1 MGMSI
6 YYFKSHRVGEL
17 LIVKFCDIVCNSPS
31 GRTSLIWKL
40 EKSAIKFRIFL
51 FSRLF
56 AWAYARNFCLLN
68 THATSYMAV
77 SFHKKA
83 VHPTYLL
90 MMFIEKRTLKKNYH
104 KFSHQPQYISLTPDQ
119 KFRVCTAVGESL
131 RHPLMEWTSN
141 YLHCL
146 YYILLVHIDQH
157 QLSVGS
163 VSNMM
168 IFFFC
173 LELREGVKFKFISLL
188 FWYKKLRV
196 VLSYDMTI

>member
-1 MGMSI
+1 ML
-6 YYFKSHRVGEL
+6 E
-17 LIVKFCDIVCNSPS
+17 
-31 GRTSLIWKL
+31 TSVSWILMPHLIWLWVFIKKL
-40 EKSAIKFRIFL
+40 YTLHISWWCSL
-51 FSRLF
+51 
-56 AWAYARNFCLLN
+56 
-68 THATSYMAV
+68 
-77 SFHKKA
+77 
-83 VHPTYLL
+83 
-90 MMFIEKRTLKKNYH
+90 EKRTLKKNYH

-119 KFRVCTAVGESL
+119 KFRVCTAVGERL